1 MMGLAAG
8 IRTAYNCPYHY
19 YFVIDGQG
27 IIRWRGL
34 YNDAAVRAII
44 DTALGELGTSAVG
57 DLPDAGAR
65 LLAAYPNPFN
75 PLVRIPYELDGDGGD
90 ASVRLEILDL
100 RGRVVQTLVTER
112 QARGQRYEVPWPG
125 TDSSGQVLA
134 SGVYLARLTVD
145 GHSQTTNLTLVR

>member
-8 IRTAYNCPYHY
+8 IRTDYNCPYHY
-19 YFVIDGQG
+19 YFVVDGQG

-34 YNDAAVRAII
+34 YDDAVVRAII
-44 DTALGELGTSAVG
+44 DTALGELGMSAVG
-57 DLPDAGAR
+57 DVPIAGAR
-65 LLAAYPNPFN
+65 LLEAYPNPFN
-75 PLVRIPYELDGDGGD
+75 PLVHIPYELTGEGGE
-90 ASVRLEILDL
+90 ASVQLEILDL

-112 QARGQRYEVPWPG
+112 QARGRRYEVPWPG
-125 TDSSGQVLA
+125 TDTAGQALA